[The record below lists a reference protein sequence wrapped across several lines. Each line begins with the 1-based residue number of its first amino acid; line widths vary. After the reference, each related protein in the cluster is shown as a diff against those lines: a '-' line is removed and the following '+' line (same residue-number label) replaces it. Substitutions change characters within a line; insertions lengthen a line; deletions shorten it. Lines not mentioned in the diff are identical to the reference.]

1 MTVTAAAPRQ
11 DTEIGLAKIEA
22 AHATLGDHV
31 VRTPTVAAPKLS
43 VLTGAEVYL
52 KLENLQF
59 TGSFK
64 DRGALVK
71 LTSLS
76 PEEAR
81 RGVIAMSAGN
91 HAQAVAYHAARL
103 GIPATIV
110 MPQHTSFLKVANTE
124 AFGAE
129 VVLSGETL
137 SESQTRAEEIARE
150 RGLVVVHPYDDA
162 HIIAGQ
168 GTIALEVLADV
179 PDLDTLVIPIG
190 GGGLISGNAIA
201 AKATKPDV
209 DVIGVCAAA
218 FQSMQAALEGKPP
231 VITGQTLA
239 DGIAVKTVGRLTLP
253 IVKAL
258 VSRIILVEEP
268 AIERAICDLLAV
280 QKTVAEGAGA
290 ASLAAL
296 FAESDSFRGRK
307 VCLYVSGGNI
317 DSRMLASVVVRGLE
331 REGKITALRL
341 TITDRPGVL
350 GRVATIL
357 GNCGVN
363 ILEVFHH
370 RMLLDVPAK
379 GATLDLRI
387 ETRDKA
393 HALQAIAKLEAEG
406 FHVTR
411 ISSWGG

>member
-1 MTVTAAAPRQ
+1 MTVTAPPPRN
-11 DTEIGLAKIEA
+11 DMEVGLEQIETA
-22 AHATLGDHV
+22 QATLGNQV

-43 VLTGAEVYL
+43 ALTGAEVYL

-71 LTSLS
+71 LASLS

-110 MPQHTSFLKVANTE
+110 MPEHTSFLKVANTE

-137 SESQTRAEEIARE
+137 SESQTRAEDIARE
-150 RGLVVVHPYDDA
+150 RGLVLVHPYDDPD
-162 HIIAGQ
+162 IIAGQ
-168 GTIALEVLADV
+168 GTVALEVLADV
-179 PDLDTLVIPIG
+179 PEIDTLIIPIG

-201 AKATKPDV
+201 AKVIKPDLA
-209 DVIGVCAAA
+209 VIGVCAAA
-218 FQSMQAALEGKPP
+218 FQSMRAALEGKPP

-268 AIERAICDLLAV
+268 QIEHAICDLLAV

-296 FAESDSFRGRK
+296 FAEPDRFHGRK

-350 GRVATIL
+350 GRVATVL
-357 GNCGVN
+357 GDCGVN

>member
-1 MTVTAAAPRQ
+1 MTAIATAPRQ
-11 DTEIGLAKIEA
+11 DSTIGLEQIEA
-22 AHATLGDHV
+22 AHATISDHI

-43 VLTGAEVYL
+43 ALTGAEIYL
-52 KLENLQF
+52 KYENLQF
-59 TGSFK
+59 TNSFK

-71 LTSLS
+71 LASLTA
-76 PEEAR
+76 EEAR

-91 HAQAVAYHAARL
+91 HAQAVAYHAERL

-110 MPQHTSFLKVANTE
+110 MPQHTPFMKVANTE

-137 SESQTRAEEIARE
+137 SEAQARAEEIARA
-150 RGLVVVHPYDDA
+150 RGLVLVHPYDDP

-168 GTIALEVLADV
+168 GTVALEVLADV
-179 PDLDTLVIPIG
+179 PDLDMIVVPIG
-190 GGGLISGNAIA
+190 GGGLIAGNAIA
-201 AKATKPDV
+201 AKAIKPDLTV
-209 DVIGVCAAA
+209 VGVCAAA

-231 VITGQTLA
+231 VISGQTLA

-258 VSRIILVEEP
+258 VSRLMLVEESS
-268 AIERAICDLLAV
+268 IERAICALLAV
-280 QKTVAEGAGA
+280 QKIVAEGAGA
-290 ASLAAL
+290 ASLAAVL
-296 FAESDSFRGRK
+296 SEPDYFRGRK
-307 VCLYVSGGNI
+307 VCLYVTGGNI

-350 GRVATIL
+350 GQVATLL
-357 GNCGVN
+357 GDAGVN
-363 ILEVFHH
+363 ILEVSHH

-387 ETRDKA
+387 ETRDKT
-393 HALQAIAKLEAEG
+393 HALQAIARLEAEG
-406 FHVTR
+406 FQVTR
-411 ISSWGG
+411 ITSWGG

>member
-11 DTEIGLAKIEA
+11 DNEIGLAEIEA
-22 AHATLGDHV
+22 AQATLGDHV

-43 VLTGAEVYL
+43 ALTGAEVYL

-71 LTSLS
+71 LASLS

-91 HAQAVAYHAARL
+91 HAQAVAYHAVRL

-110 MPQHTSFLKVANTE
+110 MPEHTSFLKVANTE

-150 RGLVVVHPYDDA
+150 RGLVLVHPYDDPD
-162 HIIAGQ
+162 IIAGQ
-168 GTIALEVLADV
+168 GTVALEVLADV
-179 PDLDTLVIPIG
+179 PEIDTLIIPIG

-201 AKATKPDV
+201 ARAVKPDL

-268 AIERAICDLLAV
+268 AIERAICALLAV

-290 ASLAAL
+290 AALAAL
-296 FAESDSFRGRK
+296 FAEPDSFRGRK

-350 GRVATIL
+350 GRVATVL
-357 GNCGVN
+357 GDCGVN

>member
-1 MTVTAAAPRQ
+1 MTATAISSRQ
-11 DTEIGLAKIEA
+11 DSTIGLEQIEA
-22 AHATLGDHV
+22 ASAVISDRI

-43 VLTGAEVYL
+43 AMTGAEIYL
-52 KLENLQF
+52 KYENLQF
-59 TGSFK
+59 TNSFK

-71 LTSLS
+71 LASLT
-76 PEEAR
+76 PEEAL

-91 HAQAVAYHAARL
+91 HAQAVAYHAERL

-110 MPQHTSFLKVANTE
+110 MPEHTPFVKVANTE

-137 SESQTRAEEIARE
+137 SEAQARAEEIAQQ
-150 RGLVVVHPYDDA
+150 RGLVLVHPYDDP

-168 GTIALEVLADV
+168 GTVALEVLADV
-179 PDLDTLVIPIG
+179 PDLDMIVAPIG
-190 GGGLISGNAIA
+190 GGGLIAGNAIA
-201 AKATKPDV
+201 ASELKPDLAV
-209 DVIGVCAAA
+209 VGVCAAA

-231 VITGQTLA
+231 VISGQTLA
-239 DGIAVKTVGRLTLP
+239 DGIAVKTVGKLTLP

-258 VSRIILVEEP
+258 VSRIMLVDEP
-268 AIERAICDLLAV
+268 SIERAICALLAV
-280 QKTVAEGAGA
+280 QKIVAEGAGA
-290 ASLAAL
+290 ASLAAVL
-296 FAESDSFRGRK
+296 AEPDYFRGRK
-307 VCLYVSGGNI
+307 VCLYVTGGNI

-350 GRVATIL
+350 GRVATLL
-357 GNCGVN
+357 GDCGVN
-363 ILEVFHH
+363 ILEVSHH

-406 FHVTR
+406 FQVTR